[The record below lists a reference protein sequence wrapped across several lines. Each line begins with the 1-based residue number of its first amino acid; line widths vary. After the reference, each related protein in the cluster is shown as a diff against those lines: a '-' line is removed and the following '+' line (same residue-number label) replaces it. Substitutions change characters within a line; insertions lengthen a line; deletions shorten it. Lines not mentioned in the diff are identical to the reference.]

1 MSQRSEGNLPPMD
14 DLSALMDGELG
25 ASEVARACARWRDD
39 SDARETWHTYQ
50 LIGDVL
56 RSDDLAAPAARDL
69 DFLAA
74 LRTKLAEEPVVL
86 APRPATEVAEP
97 HPLPAVANAQA
108 GGHAVWRNWRTPA
121 AVMAGFAVV
130 ASVLVVTRLPAG
142 ADAGGTLMAGA
153 RSTPPS
159 ITLAASPGA
168 SNVPGFDLPSDSPQI
183 VLDGK
188 LIRDARLDEYLAA
201 HKKFGGS
208 SGPGAPSGFLR
219 NAAAITNNTATAG
232 R

>member
-14 DLSALMDGELG
+14 DLSALLDGELG

-39 SDARETWHTYQ
+39 PSARETWHTYQ

-56 RSDDLAAPAARDL
+56 RSDDLATPASRDL

-74 LRTKLAEEPVVL
+74 LRSRLAEEPVVL
-86 APRPATEVAEP
+86 APQPAAEVPEP

-142 ADAGGTLMAGA
+142 GADAGGTVMAGVRA
-153 RSTPPS
+153 TPPS
-159 ITLAASPGA
+159 VTLAAAPGA
-168 SNVPGFDLPSDSPQI
+168 STVPGFDLPSDSPQI

-208 SGPGAPSGFLR
+208 SGPGAPSGYLR
-219 NAAAITNNTATAG
+219 NATVTTATTTG